1 VIRTKVTV
9 IAVIRNAITVVAAAL
24 LPIAVFRLP
33 VTRAM
38 LLPDSLLLA
47 FLPVL
52 LLLGL
57 HVDLLKMGWLLG
69 VLLLLPSGLLL

>member
-1 VIRTKVTV
+1 
-9 IAVIRNAITVVAAAL
+9 
-24 LPIAVFRLP
+24 VFRLP

-57 HVDLLKMGWLLG
+57 HVDLLNMGLLLG